1 MAIKNA
7 NIWKLQIFKNVKGLL
22 AAPERTLKCVLMDE
36 DAVKLLEIPMATGW
50 VTILEAKLSWMV
62 IQKLKLK
69 MQGSDELVLP
79 ISARSYIP
87 LDPLNRL
94 TEAEKKSIVKLDVIA
109 STKYNEAFTRVA
121 ENNRTNQGFAL
132 LKIVVLAMVVVGSGI
147 MLAFLIKHH

>member
-1 MAIKNA
+1 
-7 NIWKLQIFKNVKGLL
+7 
-22 AAPERTLKCVLMDE
+22 MDE